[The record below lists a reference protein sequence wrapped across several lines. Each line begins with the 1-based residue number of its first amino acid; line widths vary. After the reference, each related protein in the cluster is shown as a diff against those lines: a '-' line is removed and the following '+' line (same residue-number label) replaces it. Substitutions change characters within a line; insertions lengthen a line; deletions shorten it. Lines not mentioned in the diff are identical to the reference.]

1 MFGGREDVG
10 KSEKEHYAH
19 LFFCHSKTRQYGIC
33 MDQIMES
40 LNILFSCHN
49 IRCNF

>member
-19 LFFCHSKTRQYGIC
+19 LFFGHSKTRVS
-33 MDQIMES
+33 MVS
-40 LNILFSCHN
+40 VW
-49 IRCNF
+49 IRSRNH